1 MSAALPL
8 LVALLEVYAAGDIAD
23 CRKSAAAESVAARTA
38 GLIPPG
44 ATVFVL
50 GDTAYPSATQDA
62 LEACYEPTWGRHR
75 AATLAIPGNH
85 DYVDGRRDDFLA
97 YFGSGAAPEGYF
109 ARELD
114 GWLVI
119 GLDSHLSGELLDRQ
133 YAWLE
138 ATLAAH
144 TDTPCTLAMWHTPLF
159 SSGLHRGA
167 GEHMRRFW
175 ALLDAHGADVV
186 LGGHEHFY
194 EAFEPL
200 DAEGRPVEDGI
211 RSFVVGTGGTRLYGF
226 WNPPYASR
234 ARILKHGVLRLSL
247 DDGVYAWQFIRV
259 DGGVADAGEARCRWS
274 DPENRGHSPIIGGRG
289 HDPR

>member
-8 LVALLEVYAAGDIAD
+8 LIALLEVYAAGDIAD
-23 CRKSAAAESVAARTA
+23 CRKAVAADSDAARTA
-38 GLIPPG
+38 ELIPPG

-50 GDTAYPSATQDA
+50 GDSAYPLATEAA
-62 LEACYEPTWGRHR
+62 LEACYEPTWGAHR
-75 AATLAIPGNH
+75 ATTLAIPGNH
-85 DYVDGRRDDFLA
+85 DYVDGRTDDFLA
-97 YFGSGAAPEGYF
+97 YFGSGAAAEGYF
-109 ARELD
+109 ARALD

-119 GLDSHLSGELLDRQ
+119 GLDSHLSGERLDQQ

-144 TDTPCTLAMWHTPLF
+144 SGSHCTLAMWHTPLF

-200 DAEGRPVEDGI
+200 DAEGRPVEQGI
-211 RSFVVGTGGTRLYGF
+211 RSFVVGTGGARLYGF
-226 WNPPYASR
+226 WNPPYVSR

-247 DDGVYAWQFIRV
+247 ANGEYAWQFLRV
-259 DGGVADAGEARCRWS
+259 GGEVADAGEGRCR
-274 DPENRGHSPIIGGRG
+274 GK
-289 HDPR
+289 

>member
-23 CRKSAAAESVAARTA
+23 CRKSAAADSDAARTA
-38 GLIPPG
+38 ALIPPG
-44 ATVFVL
+44 ATVLVL
-50 GDTAYPSATQDA
+50 GDTTYPLATSAA
-62 LEACYEPTWGRHR
+62 LEACYEPTWGMHR
-75 AATLAIPGNH
+75 NATLAIPGNH
-85 DYVDGRRDDFLA
+85 DYIAGRTDDFLA
-97 YFGSGAAPEGYF
+97 YFGSGAASEGYF

-119 GLDSHLSGELLDRQ
+119 GLDSHLSGESLDRQ

-138 ATLAAH
+138 ATLAEH
-144 TDTPCTLAMWHTPLF
+144 VDTRCTLAMWHTPLF
-159 SSGLHRGA
+159 SSGLHRGD

-200 DAEGRPVEDGI
+200 DAEGRPVEAGI
-211 RSFVVGTGGTRLYGF
+211 RSFVVGTGGARLYGF

-234 ARILKHGVLRLSL
+234 ARILEHGVLRLSL
-247 DDGVYAWQFIRV
+247 DDGAFAWQYIRV
-259 DGGVADAGEARCRWS
+259 DGDVADAGEARCR
-274 DPENRGHSPIIGGRG
+274 GK
-289 HDPR
+289 